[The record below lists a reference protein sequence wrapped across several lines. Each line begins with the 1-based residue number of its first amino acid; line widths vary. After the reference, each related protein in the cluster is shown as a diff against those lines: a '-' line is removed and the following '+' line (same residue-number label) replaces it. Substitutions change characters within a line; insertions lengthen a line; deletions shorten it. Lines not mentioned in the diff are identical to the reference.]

1 MAKSNGGSSSQ
12 VNDPNG
18 LSLPHLIA
26 AVITAVIG
34 GGVFTMAGDMAAAG
48 ANTGAVLIGWVVCGI
63 GVFSLMMCFYALS
76 KYKSELVGGS
86 YSYARAGWGEFMGF
100 ISAYGY
106 WISAL
111 LATVSY
117 TTLLFASISYFVPL
131 FGEGNNLPSVIG
143 ASIVVWI
150 C

>member
-48 ANTGAVLIGWVVCGI
+48 ANTGAVLIGRMRHRRFLAHDV
-63 GVFSLMMCFYALS
+63 
-76 KYKSELVGGS
+76 
-86 YSYARAGWGEFMGF
+86 
-100 ISAYGY
+100 
-106 WISAL
+106 L
-111 LATVSY
+111 LRTEQ
-117 TTLLFASISYFVPL
+117 I
-131 FGEGNNLPSVIG
+131 
-143 ASIVVWI
+143 
-150 C
+150 

>member
-1 MAKSNGGSSSQ
+1 M
-12 VNDPNG
+12 
-18 LSLPHLIA
+18 
-26 AVITAVIG
+26 
-34 GGVFTMAGDMAAAG
+34 
-48 ANTGAVLIGWVVCGI
+48 
-63 GVFSLMMCFYALS
+63 
-76 KYKSELVGGS
+76 VGGI

-131 FGEGNNLPSVIG
+131 F
-143 ASIVVWI
+143 
-150 C
+150 